1 MQVYLSSV
9 PLAEFAAA
17 VTDQDDSQ
25 LDHGH
30 EAVAV
35 GSPASD
41 LKAGTTVGAEVTN
54 SFDVDGNVQQQSAG
68 DVSLHEQEDSYMEES
83 DAQSYNGPPFTLI
96 VRKGQQLQ
104 ELEVDGIISQ
114 EELKREV
121 EQIVSFLLATEEAA
135 ADVG

>member
-17 VTDQDDSQ
+17 ITDQDDSQ

-35 GSPASD
+35 GSPAND
-41 LKAGTTVGAEVTN
+41 LEAVTKVAAEVTN
-54 SFDVDGNVQQQSAG
+54 SFDGNVQQQSAG
-68 DVSLHEQEDSYMEES
+68 DVSLHELEDSYTEES
-83 DAQSYNGPPFTLI
+83 DAQSYDGPPFTLI

-104 ELEVDGIISQ
+104 ELEVDGVISQ
-114 EELKREV
+114 EQLKHEV
-121 EQIVSFLLATEEAA
+121 EQIVAFLLATDEAA